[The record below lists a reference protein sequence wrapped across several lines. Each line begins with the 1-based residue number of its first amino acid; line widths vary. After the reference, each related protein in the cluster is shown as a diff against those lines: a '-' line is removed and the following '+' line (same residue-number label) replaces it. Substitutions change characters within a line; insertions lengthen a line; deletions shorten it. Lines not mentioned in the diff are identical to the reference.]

1 MSLRPVSPPV
11 VLREQRE
18 RVGWR
23 TASHVFASRECG
35 WGRGVPDEPGAEM
48 LT

>member
-11 VLREQRE
+11 LLREQRE
-18 RVGWR
+18 RVGGR
-23 TASHVFASRECG
+23 TASHAFASGECG
-35 WGRGVPDEPGAEM
+35 CGRRVPDELGTEV